1 MKSSLTRRVPIL
13 VAIAVVGAGLLANS
27 PAAHAQATCD
37 ATSPYQCISVTV
49 DASGNMTNPTSG
61 TVVVSGRQ
69 PDTVYPIVDVL
80 MDPGGQAVPGRYDL
94 EFASCSKGR
103 AQGGVYNASSTSSTD
118 PSPPPTQILT
128 DNTGR
133 FTCGYTLT
141 FYDVYGVAGA
151 VSQVA
156 NTIFIS
162 GNSSDFIAS
171 DLVGAPPPPPPSLS
185 ANPSRLDFGSQE
197 VGSTSALFAVA
208 VASTSTSNLVLG
220 NVEVTGSD
228 ANQFAISVDSCS
240 AHTLGYGSQCTL
252 AVVFRPTTEGVK
264 SATLSIPSNAS
275 SSPDTV
281 ALSGTGTP
289 AQPHIS
295 VSPGAVDFGDQAS
308 ATTSA
313 PRSVTVTNTGG
324 APLSVGS
331 TSLAGADTAAFS
343 LVADNCSGRT
353 LAAGAACTVTVS
365 FAPTS
370 QGPKSASLAIP
381 SNAASGVATVAL
393 SGTGTP
399 PLPADV
405 SVSVGATPNPARRNQ
420 NLTYTVSVR
429 NPGATGALNV
439 SVNEL
444 LPPEVQ
450 FVSAATSQGSCASLA
465 PGTTGTMTCSLGT
478 LRGGTTA
485 TITVVVKV
493 VTRKTSISDTAWVS
507 AENPDPNSAN
517 NSATVVTAVK

>member
-13 VAIAVVGAGLLANS
+13 VAIAVVGTGLLANS

-37 ATSPYQCISVTV
+37 ATSPYQCVSVTV
-49 DASGNMTNPTSG
+49 DANGNMTNPTSG
-61 TVVVSGRQ
+61 TMVFGGP
-69 PDTVYPIVDVL
+69 PDTVYPIVDVFVE
-80 MDPGGQAVPGRYDL
+80 PGGRAVPGRYDL
-94 EFASCSKGR
+94 EFASCSNGR
-103 AQGGVYNASSTSSTD
+103 AQGGVYNAQSASGTD
-118 PSPPPTQILT
+118 PSPPPTQIAT
-128 DNTGR
+128 DSTGR
-133 FTCGYTLT
+133 FACAYTLT
-141 FYDVYGVAGA
+141 FYDVLGVAGS

-156 NTIFIS
+156 NTVS
-162 GNSSDFIAS
+162 VGTGSATDLIAS
-171 DLVGAPPPPPPSLS
+171 DFVGAPPPPPPSLS
-185 ANPSRLDFGSQE
+185 ANPLRLDFGRQE
-197 VGSTSALFAVA
+197 VGSTSALSAVA
-208 VASTSTSNLVLG
+208 VASNSTSDLVVG
-220 NVEVTGSD
+220 NVGIIGPD
-228 ANQFAISVDSCS
+228 ADQFAISVDSCS
-240 AHTLGYGSQCTL
+240 AHTLRYGSQCTL
-252 AVVFRPTTEGVK
+252 EVVFRPTTEGVK
-264 SATLSIPSNAS
+264 SASLSIPSNAS

-289 AQPHIS
+289 AQPNIS
-295 VSPGAVDFGDQAS
+295 VSPGAVGFGDQAG

-313 PRSVTVTNTGG
+313 PRSVTVTDTGG

-331 TSLAGADTAAFS
+331 ASLAGPDAAAFS

-370 QGPKSASLAIP
+370 QGPKSASLAIS

-405 SVSVGATPNPARRNQ
+405 SVSVGATPNPVRRNQ

-429 NPGATGALNV
+429 NPGATSALNV
-439 SVNEL
+439 SVNDL
-444 LPPEVQ
+444 LPSEVQ
-450 FVSAATSQGSCASLA
+450 FVSASSSQGGCASLA

-478 LRGGTTA
+478 LRGGTTT

-493 VTRKTSISDTAWVS
+493 VTRKTSISDTAWVG
-507 AENPDPNSAN
+507 AENPDPNTAN